1 MADKSWQLRVGER
14 GTSGSDPVTEV
25 MRMNLANKQ
34 KQDMERESELDDLD
48 HSEKMLKKQVNVSE
62 LEKQSRGENEM
73 VKELKAEREKRE
85 KAQEELGEEKRTHAE
100 DKLGTKIGNLED
112 MIKANSGQIEEFK
125 NVAKELRLAEPKS
138 GGGVSD
144 SVELQIAKMRRDQEL
159 AIAKMQMDNEL
170 AIEEGRD
177 ARSRRE
183 EEIRDA
189 RSRQEEERRDARSWR
204 EAEWDLSKEK
214 FREERELT
222 KELKREEVQ
231 GNLAVKREQIEL
243 IRGIPE
249 HIGRVIVSAT
259 MSGGGGNSGGIA
271 GQAGQIG
278 QAIEAGEGEFG
289 EVQCPNTNCG
299 SIIAIAKDAAQAI
312 CTGCGTKYPIKRI
325 MKAVEAV
332 EAVEEE
338 VEV

>member
-14 GTSGSDPVTEV
+14 GASGSDPVTEI

-100 DKLGTKIGNLED
+100 DKLGAKIGNLED
-112 MIKANSGQIEEFK
+112 MIKANAGQSSISNQLAEVRNTAKELGWVEPEGKRTLSVQLEEVK
-125 NVAKELRLAEPKS
+125 NVAKELGLAEPKS

-144 SVELQIAKMRRDQEL
+144 SVALQLEKMRVDH
-159 AIAKMQMDNEL
+159 EL
-170 AIEEGRD
+170 AIEQIRD
-177 ARSRRE
+177 DRSRR
-183 EEIRDA
+183 D
-189 RSRQEEERRDARSWR
+189 
-204 EAEWDLSKEK
+204 AEWDLTKEK
-214 FREERELT
+214 WREE
-222 KELKREEVQ
+222 KELKQEEIQ
-231 GNLAVKREQIEL
+231 GNLAVKREQNEL
-243 IRGIPE
+243 IGGITE
-249 HIGRVIVSAT
+249 RLGRVIASAT